1 MQRKQTDPAGHMY
14 RIAVRMAAMLRNF
27 VGNVV
32 DDNNAVEQYQS
43 GKDEQEPRRNSR
55 ETWFISLG
63 RFARFYCPEPQRL

>member
-32 DDNNAVEQYQS
+32 DDNNAIEQYQPCK
-43 GKDEQEPRRNSR
+43 GEQEQGEIIEKNDL
-55 ETWFISLG
+55 FV
-63 RFARFYCPEPQRL
+63 